1 MRWLA
6 LLSVFLLWTGSALGD
21 SGASRWQGQDEP
33 YLAGVHE
40 RIHRRWSDFLRE
52 LERLPPNSP
61 HRNPNLEA
69 EVLIAVE
76 PDGRI
81 SRVERTYGP
90 GLKGFDEAPVE
101 LLHDVAT
108 VPPPPEALLS
118 DDGRAYLSW
127 HFITRTPGCERGAVT
142 ERRLPIEEAID
153 SLARGG
159 RTEAAAARVVEAV
172 RTEPGRTAML
182 LDRLTVAIAR
192 AEAKHGAPEHRA
204 AAAAVLGQLEEG
216 LVPLLGLARDPQPA
230 VRRAALTALG
240 GRKRFAARDAA
251 GVVRETLVR
260 ALSTEERMVAAQ
272 ALALLADPSTIQP
285 LREVLRSGLAPSDTA
300 MALGVLGDRAEAIS
314 ITRGLL
320 QGDAAA
326 RQAAGAAARVLR
338 AAELAPVILEALR
351 ASASNP
357 ELRAALLD
365 GLGAPGNRTAAEVRK
380 ALLAGLR
387 DASPLVRAHALDA
400 LIEMGDRSGG
410 IRARAEDALA
420 DPEPVVRAA
429 AAVALARLGAVDEI
443 IRPSRD
449 RSPLV
454 RRALAAALLAHP
466 LEGAR
471 KLLARL
477 EQDPDPVVREAFH
490 AAGAAKRDRER
501 LAEEYLGAN
510 GAVALLQAAARWAA
524 VPGDAASR

>member
-1 MRWLA
+1 MRWRAWLP
-6 LLSVFLLWTGSALGD
+6 LFILWTGTALGD
-21 SGASRWQGQDEP
+21 PGASRWQGADEP
-33 YLAGVHE
+33 YLTEVHE

-61 HRNPNLEA
+61 HRNPNLA
-69 EVLIAVE
+69 AAVVMAVE

-81 SRVERTYGP
+81 SRVERTNGP

-101 LLHDVAT
+101 LLHDVGRL
-108 VPPPPEALLS
+108 PPPPPALLS

-127 HFITRTPGCERGAVT
+127 HFITKSPGCEQGEVT

-159 RTEAAAARVVEAV
+159 RTEAAAARVLEAV
-172 RTEPGRTAML
+172 RGEPGRTAAL

-192 AEAKHGAPEHRA
+192 AEAKHEEPEHRA
-204 AAAAVLGQLEEG
+204 AAAAVLGELEEG
-216 LVPLLGLARDPQPA
+216 LVLLLGLAKDPQPA
-230 VRRAALTALG
+230 VRRAALAALG
-240 GRKRFAARDAA
+240 RRKRFAARDAA
-251 GVVRETLVR
+251 GAVRETLVR
-260 ALSTEERMVAAQ
+260 ALSTEDRMVAAQ
-272 ALALLADPSTIQP
+272 ALSQLADPGTIQP
-285 LREVLRSGLAPSDTA
+285 LREVLRSGLAPAHTA
-300 MALGVLGDRAEAIS
+300 MALGVLGDRAEAIN

-326 RQAAGAAARVLR
+326 RQAAAEAARVLR
-338 AAELAPVILEALR
+338 AAELAPAILGALPG
-351 ASASNP
+351 SASNP

-365 GLGAPGNRTAAEVRK
+365 GLGTPGNRATVEVRK
-380 ALLAGLR
+380 ALLGGMR
-387 DASPLVRAHALDA
+387 DAFPLVRAHALEA

-410 IRARAEDALA
+410 MRSRAEEALS
-420 DPEPVVRAA
+420 DSEPVVRAA
-429 AAVALARLGAVDEI
+429 AAAALARLGAVDEI
-443 IRPSRD
+443 SRPSRD

-477 EQDPDPVVREAFH
+477 EQDPDPVVREAFQ
-490 AAGAAKRDRER
+490 AAGSAKPDRER
-501 LAEEYLGAN
+501 LAEEYLGTK
-510 GAVALLQAAARWAA
+510 GAVALLQVAARWAA